1 MKNKKQMTLCI
12 LCVGVFLVIVASI
25 LFATTTWQYLPT
37 LVKMSILAGLSA
49 CGYVGAEVLYYR
61 ERMPKTQTALY
72 YLATTFMGLFVI
84 MLLAQCNLHL
94 PESAIY
100 VKYGG
105 DYDSFGISMRDY
117 LVASCMM
124 CVALLLRLLR
134 NRKLLDT
141 CMVFVGIHFSLFLC
155 HDLYGET
162 GEWDIAT
169 LLMAVNAIWF
179 TLQLYSRY
187 GKTFLRVLNS
197 ISILAGIWG
206 TVQVFLPLH
215 SQMQDVQFENQI
227 YAFTFFVL
235 ALGVMV
241 WLNRRELRWML
252 SVYGVLFAYIQLLYF
267 GGYPVLFSYEEY
279 KPSIYLPFALVWMI
293 AMSLYVIWYIPGQE
307 RTRKLVAVA
316 TQSIT
321 LVTVCIASRISIF
334 DGAWWMVTMAA
345 FLTVGLSRRS
355 IKACQVWCSLSVA
368 AFVAAMH
375 SFTMP
380 HVHSQFSVEWECLLI
395 LAGVVILKRI
405 WYDKKQIME
414 HVQFGVIC
422 LLDGILLLSNLCE
435 QEMDN
440 VFILGLV
447 CACGIFIGVMHE
459 MRKYVWLF
467 SATLFILVAYVT
479 RSLWMQLE
487 WWVYLLIAGSALIA
501 IAIKREREE

>member
-1 MKNKKQMTLCI
+1 MKNKKHMTLCI

-37 LVKMSILAGLSA
+37 LVKMSILAGLSVG
-49 CGYVGAEVLYYR
+49 GYVGSEVLFYR

-94 PESAIY
+94 PESIHYAG
-100 VKYGG
+100 YGDDFG
-105 DYDSFGISMRDY
+105 FGISEQDY
-117 LVASCMM
+117 LMAQCMV
-124 CVALLLRLLR
+124 CLALLIRLIQ

-141 CMVFVGIHFSLFLC
+141 CMFFMGMHFSLVLC
-155 HDLYGET
+155 HDLYGEM

-169 LLMAVNAIWF
+169 LLMAVNAVWF
-179 TLQLYSRY
+179 TLQLYGKF
-187 GKTFLRVLNS
+187 GKTFLRVMNS
-197 ISILAGIWG
+197 ISILVLVWG

-215 SQMQDVQFENQI
+215 SQMQDVKFENQI

-252 SVYGVLFAYIQLLYF
+252 SIYGVFFAYIQLLYF
-267 GGYPVLFSYEEY
+267 GGYPVLFSYEEH
-279 KPSIYLPFALVWMI
+279 KPSICLPFALVWMV
-293 AMSLYVIWYIPGQE
+293 AMSLYVVWHIPGQE

-321 LVTVCIASRISIF
+321 LVTVYIASRISIF

-345 FLTVGLSRRS
+345 FLTMGLSRKS
-355 IKACQVWCSLSVA
+355 IKACQVWCSLAVA

-380 HVHSQFSVEWECLLI
+380 HVHSQFSVEWECMLI

-405 WYDKKQIME
+405 WYDKKQVME

-422 LLDGILLLSNLCE
+422 LLDGILLLSNLCG

-459 MRKYVWLF
+459 IRKYVWLF

-487 WWVYLLIAGSALIA
+487 WWVYLLIVGSILIV